1 MTNSRNNYIT
11 QFFIENKH
19 FQESLVSLR
28 DKIASDLPDVPND
41 VPKLGLRVLG
51 FRFVFRDDSHKS
63 KVYWKISEFFWNLTW
78 KISTRLSVS
87 RWTWIAISPFS
98 LSEKKFKRNYS
109 KVLIITSTSSIKQ
122 VKWIEIN

>member
-41 VPKLGLRVLG
+41 VPKLGLRVLR

-63 KVYWKISEFFWNLTW
+63 KVY
-78 KISTRLSVS
+78 
-87 RWTWIAISPFS
+87 
-98 LSEKKFKRNYS
+98 
-109 KVLIITSTSSIKQ
+109 
-122 VKWIEIN
+122 